1 MSFKTLHQFTV
12 TVDKEVEETTT
23 TTQDGKEITT
33 KVKVKK
39 AVPTVI
45 VLKEPTRRER
55 QEISLFSN
63 VAYNEGINLGLLP
76 KLVMTQKLS
85 RDPTNPISGDDD
97 KTLASMSSKL
107 QELANDYIRLNAQSA
122 TESDEARER
131 KEKLLLEYI
140 ALQKKVTDINT
151 AYQSVFAHT
160 AEQYS
165 QNRSLI
171 WLTLFLSYIKVA
183 EGKYEPMFP
192 GADFKAK
199 EDRLG
204 EMEDGGDEVYLKAV
218 DKLSTYTMLFYFGR
232 ASKPEDFARIE
243 EDWMKQTDAD
253 RLLKEQA
260 DKVAEAKVE
269 TVPVV
274 ADPSAAPVIEGTLA
288 S

>member
-12 TVDKEVEETTT
+12 TVDKEVEETTM

-107 QELANDYIRLNAQSA
+107 QELANDYIRLNAQSS
-122 TESDEARER
+122 TESDEARDR
-131 KEKLLLEYI
+131 KERLLLEYI

-192 GADFKAK
+192 GADFKSK

-204 EMEDGGDEVYLKAV
+204 EMEDNADEVYLKAV

-232 ASKPEDFARIE
+232 ASKPEDFMRIE
-243 EDWMKQTDAD
+243 EEWQKQADAE

-260 DKVAEAKVE
+260 AKVAEAA
-269 TVPVV
+269 VPVV
-274 ADPSAAPVIEGTLA
+274 DSSATLVVDEA
-288 S
+288 IKP